1 MNRNVMGLIVKREDG
16 SEIVNYDD
24 DNFPSYIYDG
34 WIEPKVTWEKVPHF
48 HEDVEI
54 LTVKSGSM
62 AYSVNGK
69 TLVLHEGDTIFINS
83 NQIHYS
89 MSVSDELCT
98 YVIFV
103 VHPSILTTSVA
114 IEMKAIRP
122 ITDNPDIPYVRFRYV
137 NEFTEA
143 IRNIMLELPGIRH
156 DPFEITMR
164 FFHIWDIIRKQT
176 ACYGLSSEEITVE
189 PHMKYFKTMMHY
201 ISEHY
206 CSGVTLDDIAA
217 SAGISKSLCNS
228 VFKRYVGESPITYLM
243 RFRAR
248 KVAEY
253 LRGKQ
258 LPLSEIAA
266 LTGFNGVS
274 YMSETFKRFFGVSPR
289 EYKKSALDAR
299 APE

>member
-1 MNRNVMGLIVKREDG
+1 MNRDVMGLIVKREDG

-69 TLVLHEGDTIFINS
+69 TLVLHEGDTIFVNS

-89 MSVSDELCT
+89 MAISDEIAT

-143 IRNIMLELPGIRH
+143 IRNIMLELPAVRH

-176 ACYGLSSEEITVE
+176 ACYGLNSEEITAE

-253 LRGKQ
+253 LKGRQ
-258 LPLSEIAA
+258 MTLSEIAS

-274 YMSETFKRFFGVSPR
+274 YMSETFKRFFGMSPR
-289 EYKKSALDAR
+289 EYKKTAADRSD
-299 APE
+299 